1 MMHIFELILAADAP
15 SKGLPPYT
23 PVIGIVLILASLV
36 WMGMRRRLRKEP
48 EARTHRH
55 AEKHNSR
62 LEKQAREDVDELMV
76 RLEEV
81 SREICGKI
89 DTRFARLEQ
98 VIDEADQKLAA
109 LKAAVRRQDSNGEA
123 PAFPAAIDPK
133 HLEVCRRFGEGQ
145 AVVAIARDMGL
156 APGEVE
162 LIVSLERSRKAADA
176 ADAPKLRT

>member
-1 MMHIFELILAADAP
+1 MMHIVASILAADAAG
-15 SKGLPPYT
+15 KGLPPYL
-23 PVIGIVLILASLV
+23 PLIGIFIILGSLY
-36 WMGMRRRLRKEP
+36 WMGRRRSLRGQP
-48 EARTHRH
+48 ELRTHRY
-55 AEKHNSR
+55 AEKHNGR

-98 VIDEADQKLAA
+98 VIAEADQKLAA
-109 LKAAVRRQDSNGEA
+109 LKAAIRRQDPNGDT
-123 PAFPAAIDPK
+123 PPFPAAIDPT
-133 HLEVCRRFGEGQ
+133 HLEVCRRFGQGQ
-145 AVVAIARDMGL
+145 AVVAISRDMGL

-162 LIVSLERSRKAADA
+162 LIVSLERSRKAAEA